1 MTRSNARE
9 IAVHLIYACECS
21 GQSAKEVLES
31 RLLQEYYDGLS
42 IENEIYSERPN
53 RKQSDYLHQVV
64 QGVEQKRYEL
74 EQIISEFSIGWNISR
89 ISRLAKAIME
99 LAIFETLY
107 VEDVPMNVAIHEAV
121 VLSQKYEEEETVS
134 FVNGVLGAF
143 SRKNQSIPGGEPEC

>member
-21 GQSAKEVLES
+21 GQPAQQVLSS
-31 RLLQEYYDGLS
+31 RLAQEYYDGLS
-42 IENEIYSERPN
+42 AENDIYADRPN

-64 QGVEQKRYEL
+64 EGVETQRETLQGY
-74 EQIISEFSIGWNISR
+74 ISEFSVGWNVNR
-89 ISRLAKAIME
+89 ISRLARAMME
-99 LAIFETLY
+99 LAMYEALF

-121 VLSQKYEEEETVS
+121 LLAQKYEEEETVS

-143 SRKNQSIPGGEPEC
+143 SRKYGAAEAPEC